1 MLNSAFISENFFSS
15 VDDPWNKWLQFE
27 HEAVPPSD
35 QFPDDLALH
44 APAYIT
50 AFDIPSQTWRI
61 VSVDH
66 LTDVKWETKALDH
79 LVLDEDKKLLLR
91 CLVDDRNVKMS
102 NRIGDVISGKGRVS
116 QTRSTFVVLPM
127 LTL

>member
-1 MLNSAFISENFFSS
+1 L
-15 VDDPWNKWLQFE
+15 LFE

-50 AFDIPSQTWRI
+50 AFDIPSQTWRV
-61 VSVDH
+61 VSVNH
-66 LTDVKWETKALDH
+66 LTDVKWETKAMDH

-91 CLVDDRNVKMS
+91 SLVDDRNVKMS

-116 QTRSTFVVLPM
+116 QTRSIFVVLPHAHAM
-127 LTL
+127 TGPNNRTTWPPRRRKNTHSR